1 MCAVRPMK
9 ESRFLHQGLI
19 LALYLL
25 IIDFEVN
32 IQSVEQFSIE
42 SSEQILSH
50 FDVHISLASVIVS
63 FLAYLYPC

>member
-1 MCAVRPMK
+1 MN
-9 ESRFLHQGLI
+9 ESRFLSQGLI
-19 LALYLL
+19 LVLYLL
-25 IIDFEVN
+25 IIDFEVD

-50 FDVHISLASVIVS
+50 FDVHVALASIIVC